1 MRVFSFPLLNP
12 FGLEPPTLCVLA
24 PVSAVCLCVCVVC
37 VWDAL
42 HKSIGVVAEQEQW
55 EEKKAYST
63 HCSQVVA
70 HPSTK

>member
-1 MRVFSFPLLNP
+1 MWFGPCFGGVF
-12 FGLEPPTLCVLA
+12 
-24 PVSAVCLCVCVVC
+24 VCVVC